1 MASLSDPPPPFAM
14 PARSEP
20 LLWIQ
25 LLGAGLLPLEALLLL
40 LLLAGADPGPL
51 PGLERLLCWGLGG
64 LATTLLLWRR
74 PADVWSLLLIQTPV
88 RARRPLQ
95 QRLSR
100 LQEQLLLRIGLALCA
115 ALSLPMLWWLDE
127 HAAVAAAIAPLAGA
141 PRLVV
146 LILAAVLLAVM
157 LWQGQQLLQA
167 LWLLSRSPEQ
177 IAAARPL
184 SQAELEER
192 RICLGLPLLLLDPLP
207 LSPVPSPAT
216 STTPDRPPASVAAAV
231 PGRSPAS
238 PAPADGPQPTGSQG
252 GETAAAGPSP
262 WDPVIAAEPQ
272 TDPGSTPAADPSP
285 AVVLDTDEP
294 VAAMAELQ
302 AASNEPGVA
311 IDELQTA
318 SDQSGA
324 AMEEAGAAMGEP
336 GAASIDAAPA
346 DPAPGADA

>member
-1 MASLSDPPPPFAM
+1 MPP
-14 PARSEP
+14 RSEP

-25 LLGAGLLPLEALLLL
+25 LLGVGLLPLEALLLL

-100 LQEQLLLRIGLALCA
+100 LQEQLLLRIGLALFA
-115 ALSLPMLWWLDE
+115 ALSLPLLWWLDE
-127 HAAVAAAIAPLAGA
+127 HAAVAAPIAPLAGA

-184 SQAELEER
+184 SQAELEEQ
-192 RICLGLPLLLLDPLP
+192 RICLGLPLLLLDPLSLRAVP
-207 LSPVPSPAT
+207 SRAASTTPGPSPASLAAPAT
-216 STTPDRPPASVAAAV
+216 APAPAAASPAVAASAPAS
-231 PGRSPAS
+231 GPAS
-238 PAPADGPQPTGSQG
+238 PAPTTGSQTTGPQTTGSQTTGSQG
-252 GETAAAGPSP
+252 GASPAAEPSP
-262 WDPVIAAEPQ
+262 WDLAIAAEPHS
-272 TDPGSTPAADPSP
+272 DPEPTPAPDPSP
-285 AVVLDTDEP
+285 AAELAADGPPAALDERQELQAVLDEP
-294 VAAMAELQ
+294 VAELVAE
-302 AASNEPGVA
+302 A
-311 IDELQTA
+311 
-318 SDQSGA
+318 
-324 AMEEAGAAMGEP
+324 
-336 GAASIDAAPA
+336 IDAAA
-346 DPAPGADA
+346 TDPGPGADA

>member
-1 MASLSDPPPPFAM
+1 VASLSESPPPFAL
-14 PARSEP
+14 PPRSEP

-100 LQEQLLLRIGLALCA
+100 LQEQQLLRIGLALFA

-127 HAAVAAAIAPLAGA
+127 HAAVAAPIAPLAGA

-177 IAAARPL
+177 ITAARPL
-184 SQAELEER
+184 SQAELEEQ

-207 LSPVPSPAT
+207 LSAAPSPAAAT
-216 STTPDRPPASVAAAV
+216 APGRPPASAAA
-231 PGRSPAS
+231 PAPARAPAS
-238 PAPADGPQPTGSQG
+238 PAPTSGPQTTRSQG
-252 GETAAAGPSP
+252 GQTPAAEPSP
-262 WDPVIAAEPQ
+262 WDPAIAAELQSDPQ
-272 TDPGSTPAADPSP
+272 ARPVPDPSP
-285 AVVLDTDEP
+285 AAELGADES
-294 VAAMAELQ
+294 VAAL
-302 AASNEPGVA
+302 NEPGT
-311 IDELQTA
+311 E
-318 SDQSGA
+318 
-324 AMEEAGAAMGEP
+324 
-336 GAASIDAAPA
+336 SIDAAAA
-346 DPAPGADA
+346 DPAPAADA

>member
-1 MASLSDPPPPFAM
+1 MASLSESPPPFAM
-14 PARSEP
+14 PPRSEP

-100 LQEQLLLRIGLALCA
+100 LQEQLLLRIGLALLA
-115 ALSLPMLWWLDE
+115 ALSLPLLWWLDE
-127 HAAVAAAIAPLAGA
+127 HAAVAAPIAPLAGA

-177 IAAARPL
+177 ISAARPL
-184 SQAELEER
+184 SQAELEEQ
-192 RICLGLPLLLLDPLP
+192 RICLGLPLLLLNPLP
-207 LSPVPSPAT
+207 LSAVPSPAG
-216 STTPDRPPASVAAAV
+216 STTPGRPPADVAAAAGDGPAV
-231 PGRSPAS
+231 AAPAPARSPAS
-238 PAPADGPQPTGSQG
+238 PAPTNGPTNDPPTSRSQG
-252 GETAAAGPSP
+252 DQTPAAEPSP
-262 WDPVIAAEPQ
+262 RDPLIAAEPQ
-272 TDPGSTPAADPSP
+272 SNHEPTPAPDPSP
-285 AVVLDTDEP
+285 AAEPDANEP
-294 VAAMAELQ
+294 VATPDELQ
-302 AASNEPGVA
+302 AAP
-311 IDELQTA
+311 D
-318 SDQSGA
+318 
-324 AMEEAGAAMGEP
+324 EP
-336 GAASIDAAPA
+336 GAESIDAAAA
-346 DPAPGADA
+346 DPAPEADA